1 MKIQF
6 NKPDN
11 GIYDISK
18 LADSE
23 KKDLK
28 SKYDVHD
35 MHDNQISVNHYSDED
50 PNTLLKNFP
59 NIKSVK
65 EITPHLSL
73 QNEFE
78 IPEFKKFNV
87 ITGINGS
94 GKTHFL
100 KAIEASALEAK
111 INEIT
116 INQSE
121 IAFFDYLSFILNN
134 EEAVEFDFQNLIL
147 QAKNHFESSV
157 QELIRHNLIPTNSR
171 TNSSKV
177 WSTEKNKLT
186 TESKKK
192 FNDYFKGISLVRKI
206 KGQNNRQQDIRYTY
220 QDLFGQ
226 REDAYNITDTDIR
239 NAVMTLK
246 NKNDFLTDGFS
257 ILFSSAQITLN
268 DICDEHDLKPSDAE
282 IKYKEIYGYDV
293 PWRFVNN
300 IFDSYNSQKF
310 KYKYSF
316 NKPTKNST
324 QDLKAKLVDVN
335 GVPVEYQ
342 NLSSGEK
349 VLLTLSLF
357 ILQRSLNDN
366 FPKVLLL
373 DEIDATLHPSLCK
386 NLIQTLKN
394 SLVDKGSTII
404 LATHNPSTIA
414 FCDET
419 KDGIFVIED
428 SKKIELQSKEKAI
441 EILTDGF
448 IILDEESTNT
458 SIAYSMKNT
467 DLPVLLTEGITDKI
481 ILEAAWKKLY
491 EIEMPF
497 YIQDCFDA
505 MFIRNLLNRGAD
517 MKDGIFCNHPN
528 KKFIGLFD
536 FDSQGYNDYNAVS
549 NMASIIE
556 DNPYKCLTKSNEK
569 KTGFAM
575 LLPVS
580 NNKII
585 QKQII
590 KNGTETYKSKSNM
603 PIELLFYG
611 IDAVSEYFRDD
622 DIIGGGKVVEFKS
635 SKRKRDFSNKV
646 KDLEKE
652 DFQNF
657 KPIFCKIKQII
668 EF

>member
-206 KGQNNRQQDIRYTY
+206 KGQNNRQQDILIKIY
-220 QDLFGQ
+220 LGK
-226 REDAYNITDTDIR
+226 EKMLII
-239 NAVMTLK
+239 
-246 NKNDFLTDGFS
+246 S
-257 ILFSSAQITLN
+257 QI
-268 DICDEHDLKPSDAE
+268 
-282 IKYKEIYGYDV
+282 
-293 PWRFVNN
+293 
-300 IFDSYNSQKF
+300 Q
-310 KYKYSF
+310 
-316 NKPTKNST
+316 
-324 QDLKAKLVDVN
+324 
-335 GVPVEYQ
+335 
-342 NLSSGEK
+342 
-349 VLLTLSLF
+349 
-357 ILQRSLNDN
+357 
-366 FPKVLLL
+366 
-373 DEIDATLHPSLCK
+373 
-386 NLIQTLKN
+386 
-394 SLVDKGSTII
+394 
-404 LATHNPSTIA
+404 
-414 FCDET
+414 
-419 KDGIFVIED
+419 IFV
-428 SKKIELQSKEKAI
+428 
-441 EILTDGF
+441 
-448 IILDEESTNT
+448 
-458 SIAYSMKNT
+458 M
-467 DLPVLLTEGITDKI
+467 
-481 ILEAAWKKLY
+481 
-491 EIEMPF
+491 
-497 YIQDCFDA
+497 
-505 MFIRNLLNRGAD
+505 R
-517 MKDGIFCNHPN
+517 
-528 KKFIGLFD
+528 
-536 FDSQGYNDYNAVS
+536 
-549 NMASIIE
+549 
-556 DNPYKCLTKSNEK
+556 
-569 KTGFAM
+569 
-575 LLPVS
+575 
-580 NNKII
+580 
-585 QKQII
+585 
-590 KNGTETYKSKSNM
+590 
-603 PIELLFYG
+603 
-611 IDAVSEYFRDD
+611 
-622 DIIGGGKVVEFKS
+622 
-635 SKRKRDFSNKV
+635 
-646 KDLEKE
+646 
-652 DFQNF
+652 
-657 KPIFCKIKQII
+657 
-668 EF
+668 